1 MNKIN
6 NIIEN
11 VHNESSAEHFKN
23 RSEYGYIS
31 NKDISVQKI
40 DAIEIENFRTLK
52 NRVLSLGKNLTI
64 ISGKNGTMKTTL
76 MGLIAHPFTSTSV
89 DCFGNQ
95 LKTPLKQQC
104 TVKMRWLN
112 IC

>member
-11 VHNESSAEHFKN
+11 VHNKSSAEHFKN

-52 NRVLSLGKNLTI
+52 NQSPIFR
-64 ISGKNGTMKTTL
+64 
-76 MGLIAHPFTSTSV
+76 
-89 DCFGNQ
+89 
-95 LKTPLKQQC
+95 
-104 TVKMRWLN
+104 
-112 IC
+112 